1 MGGVVGW
8 VAHEILVS
16 AQGPLVFG
24 IWVWGLGVWGLGLT
38 IVRLRFHH
46 PRYSECHFPL
56 SDFLYSPE
64 VIIILDDGVSDLNAV
79 HAPVPEGLIIII
91 GWYILR

>member
-1 MGGVVGW
+1 M
-8 VAHEILVS
+8 HFNSNNPKSFHLNILHYNCTYVTTRDK
-16 AQGPLVFG
+16 AK
-24 IWVWGLGVWGLGLT
+24 

-46 PRYSECHFPL
+46 PEYSECHFPL